1 MTDDGGGSDCVQ
13 IVSIHRS
20 GAPRAGVES
29 KVMCDL
35 ETACQKP
42 LAAAQARFFAPGS
55 IQRAGCVPLERVR
68 QDFIAHLTMPKFVSK
83 ILAGEIDL
91 PVVRME
97 KSQKSWRGVHVGDL
111 ASYIDRR
118 RAAAIRERDQLCSLT

>member
-1 MTDDGGGSDCVQ
+1 MSETSG
-13 IVSIHRS
+13 S
-20 GAPRAGVES
+20 GANT
-29 KVMCDL
+29 L
-35 ETACQKP
+35 FLL
-42 LAAAQARFFAPGS
+42 LAQYNGLAV
-55 IQRAGCVPLERVR
+55 VPLERVR
-68 QDFIAHLTMPKFVSK
+68 QDFFAHLTMPKFVSK

-118 RAAAIRERDQLCSLT
+118 RAAAVRERNQLCGLT